1 MAVSLAIFML
11 LIDITVV
18 NVALPNIQ
26 SDLHASFADLE
37 WVINAYALTLAA
49 LQLTSGSLGD
59 RLGRRNLFVIGIV
72 LFAASSLGCGLAS
85 TAPVLDGLRALQGS
99 GGAEMY
105 ANTLALISDNYT
117 GRDRATAFG
126 VWGATSGA
134 SVAVG
139 PLVGGALT
147 TALSWRWIFFIN
159 LPLAAAAI
167 VISLTRLHAD
177 RPNRTRRIDW
187 VGVVTFSAAL
197 ALLVYAL
204 VEGNAK
210 GWSSAEIVGLLAGA
224 VVLLAVFAV
233 AELRRPQP
241 MLDLRLFRRPGFC
254 GAQVGAFAIS
264 ASLYALFL
272 YLTLYLQD
280 VLGFSALDA
289 GVRLLAISVLSFVAA
304 PIAGKLTDRVQFR
317 YLVSVALGLVGAGLI
332 LMHGV
337 TPTSSWTA
345 LLVGFVIAGIGSGAV
360 NPPLGS
366 LAVGVVPREAAG
378 MGSGINITFRQVGI
392 ATGIAALGAIF
403 PSRVTSVLTHQL
415 PQLDAAHLR
424 QLGAAVS
431 SGGIGPAVGHVP
443 VAARAQVARAARAA
457 FVSGLN

>member
-1 MAVSLAIFML
+1 MTEPTTAAGAAGAPAAAAPPGPQRGKWWPLVAVSLAIFML

-72 LFAASSLGCGLAS
+72 LFAAASLGCGLAS
-85 TAPVLDGLRALQGS
+85 TAPVLDGLRALQGI
-99 GGAEMY
+99 GGAVMY

-210 GWSSAEIVGLLAGA
+210 GWSSAEIVGLLAG
-224 VVLLAVFAV
+224 VVALLAVFAV

-337 TPTSSWTA
+337 TPT
-345 LLVGFVIAGIGSGAV
+345 
-360 NPPLGS
+360 
-366 LAVGVVPREAAG
+366 
-378 MGSGINITFRQVGI
+378 
-392 ATGIAALGAIF
+392 
-403 PSRVTSVLTHQL
+403 
-415 PQLDAAHLR
+415 
-424 QLGAAVS
+424 
-431 SGGIGPAVGHVP
+431 
-443 VAARAQVARAARAA
+443 
-457 FVSGLN
+457 